1 MSEGSG
7 PLSFSLGSLK
17 EYTPR
22 ITGKWRIKGYHP
34 EPHTRALGSRVELLH
49 FCSESRE
56 VSEDVTTCLLFHPG
70 FTYKEGAVKRQT
82 GLLITHIWS
91 L

>member
-7 PLSFSLGSLK
+7 PLSFSSGSLK

-34 EPHTRALGSRVELLH
+34 EPHIELVH

-56 VSEDVTTCLLFHPG
+56 VSEDVTTYLLFHPG

>member
-1 MSEGSG
+1 MSQGSG
-7 PLSFSLGSLK
+7 PTFLFFK
-17 EYTPR
+17 QPQR
-22 ITGKWRIKGYHP
+22 V
-34 EPHTRALGSRVELLH
+34 HTRYNWEIESQGVSRTHAVGSRVELLH

-56 VSEDVTTCLLFHPG
+56 LSEDVTTYLLFHPG